1 MTNKLTYNDRNRLI
15 TRYGRWALVTG
26 ASSGIGKEIC
36 KQLAES
42 TFNLIIVGRNEKHLQ
57 NLQSELLAKFN
68 VDVEIVIADLSQE
81 EEVHQLIK
89 KTSQK
94 QIGLAVLSAGYGT
107 SGSFIDNP
115 LSDELNMLDVNCKAL
130 TILAHHF
137 GNRFSNNMTGG
148 LVLLG
153 SLVSFQG
160 VPYAAHYA
168 ATKAYVL
175 SLGEALHHELKP
187 HGVDVL
193 TACPGPVASGFGS
206 RADMKMDG
214 AMNPEDIAVPIL
226 KSLGKKSVILPGLLT
241 KILTYALRTVPR
253 WGKVLIMKKVMTDMT
268 KHQKSVRLAS
278 KHY

>member
-1 MTNKLTYNDRNRLI
+1 MASKLSYNDRNRLI
-15 TRYGRWALVTG
+15 TLYGRWALVTG

-42 TFNLIIVGRNEKHLQ
+42 TFNLVIVGRNEKHLQ

-68 VDVEIVIADLSQE
+68 VDVEIIIADLARQE
-81 EEVHQLIK
+81 DVYELIK

-107 SGSFIDNP
+107 SGQFIENS

-130 TILAHHF
+130 TMLAHHF
-137 GNRFSNNMTGG
+137 GNRFSTQMAGG

-175 SLGEALHHELKP
+175 SLGEALHHELKLNNA
-187 HGVDVL
+187 DVL

-206 RADMKMDG
+206 RADIKMEG
-214 AMNPEDIAVPIL
+214 AMKPGEIAIPIL
-226 KSLGKKSVILPGLLT
+226 KALGKKSVILPGLLT

-268 KHQKSVRLAS
+268 KHQKSVRLAYR
-278 KHY
+278 H